1 MTFPYVL
8 LKIDI
13 IVHSCLFQEKGLRE
27 LAAEAVSALAKYE
40 PDYFAG
46 YVLEKI
52 IPLTLSSDLCT
63 RHGATLAAGELTITL
78 HRLGFVFPAGW

>member
-1 MTFPYVL
+1 MSYSSCYFP
-8 LKIDI
+8 
-13 IVHSCLFQEKGLRE
+13 FQEKGLRE
-27 LAAEAVSALAKYE
+27 LAAEAISSLAKYE

-63 RHGATLAAGELTITL
+63 RHGATLAAGELTMTL
-78 HRLGFVFPAGW
+78 HHLGFVFPFGS